1 MQNQGI
7 VGIGLKIDYQK
18 SLQSMVNDFQQ
29 TLTKISNSAKKTKF
43 EADIKDQIKQIKDE
57 IAIMSEGFKQTFE
70 EINSQTINTDN
81 FEKYQAKVSKEFD
94 KMKGSISGVSNQIS
108 ELGQKIGELEASDIA
123 TKIKAKFDDISQ
135 SVKNTYEDLQK
146 VVDITKTSGGA
157 LSAKLSESATKDYK
171 ETLDIIKRVRKET
184 EELSFD
190 NIDDSS
196 LNSNLE
202 KQYEFLQDN
211 IEAYRQLKKEV
222 TSMSKSDTG
231 YAERLNELRK
241 FSASIYG
248 AYDAL
253 EKLNAISSERT
264 GSINT
269 KYDKML
275 NSLDTIDNMSSMDSM
290 LEKWESGINK
300 ILKKSKNAFKEIQGT
315 FSTFQLKDGAIH
327 IPIDIATENSELK
340 NKINTIV
347 KELGDYI
354 EGKPII
360 AKVKLVLDGNDTKG
374 RKKNIDF
381 DEQQKDG
388 QKKKTVDLAS
398 TVQKT
403 VRDGAKLAEE
413 TVNAAIKTIEK
424 ELKEV
429 PVKIKPDTDAF
440 KKDLKAMVDDA
451 FKAIAEDTTGL
462 NVNSELEKLVEN
474 LKEVSSSLSGN
485 ENFKFGLDEASIER
499 ITAAIR
505 DMADMIQRAFGV
517 ASNED
522 IDAQWGAIASKFK
535 AIAGENDNLPKR
547 TKEQKTAVQ
556 ELAAEYKKYL
566 DMGGKEDLSTLTK
579 NRDSIR
585 KIKDEY
591 EKLNVEVKET
601 QDVLAQKG
609 TDVILTPTGESF
621 KADAEKILDAI
632 NLEKEVKLTVE
643 GKSVGDIQDG
653 LDKVLTK
660 AEIVQNAVNQIPQAE
675 GTGRAIHWTSPES
688 ALAKLS
694 NPNGIKNTYG
704 TINSFVDVLG
714 EAETASRA
722 IVDNFESLH
731 HVFGNKVIVIDIPL
745 DELREFQRGFNS
757 SDFIPRE
764 YIKGVIDAVDGTVK
778 LNNEQKEVISNQEKL
793 NNTQTSNESDG
804 VKDAL
809 KNNKSLAKQA
819 EKTAKA
825 LEEEGNVVKTAT
837 ERFAELAEQKKAA
850 TDANLELGIAAEMT
864 TKALKEEMT
873 ALKEAENK
881 RRTNKKAVNA
891 GVYESNASA
900 WQSNIKQSLLDSGN
914 YEEVYGGQLS
924 RLESGVVKYTAAV
937 RDSEG
942 AWKKLTATINSSGD
956 IQSTKLQDL
965 TEKQILKIE
974 KEKEAAARMA
984 EKLAGE
990 KAEPISLNT
999 SEMEMYHK
1007 DIQKI
1012 LDDLGELSGTT
1023 YRLDITN
1030 DGKLLIAKKEI
1041 SDTGAEAK
1049 ALTATID
1056 RIDDIFEETA
1066 VGVVVSSSKIEQ
1078 ALNGAFG
1085 KTKVSTSIKDLSL
1098 KDNKLGKI
1106 IDTDRTFKDINEV
1119 RANIDSLF
1127 ASLGKVNERSIRV
1140 TGTDKLTAEVKMANG
1155 EIHKMKVSL
1164 DSKDFARY
1172 VDAGIV
1178 EFGKLRSVAEG
1189 VFKGIRDM
1197 VRIYLSPQDFIRYF
1211 RQGFDTVKEID
1222 TAMTEL
1228 KKVSDAPMG
1237 DIVAYFDDA
1246 TESAKELGSSVKDM
1260 ISATADWSRLGY
1272 NLPDSRELGEVA
1284 VLYKNVGDGIDI
1296 DTANESLVS
1305 TIQGF
1310 QLQAK
1315 DAMSVIDSFNEV
1327 SNNYAISSAGIGEAL
1342 KRSAAAFNAANTDL
1356 NQSIAL
1362 ITAGNEIVQSPE
1374 KVGTMWQTVSAR
1386 IRGTKTELEELGEDT
1401 ENVLSSSKLRSLV
1414 KAYTDVDIMK
1424 SANEYKDIY
1433 TIISEIGEKWKDLKD
1448 VERAALLEGLA
1459 GKKQSN
1465 TLAAVLNNAERLE
1478 DIYQTAEKSAGSAQ
1492 REQLRYTQSLQY
1504 SLDQLTAHGEKFWN
1518 TFINKD
1524 DVKDFIDLINTL
1536 ISGAT
1541 KLVDVLGSIPTVAG
1555 ILSGFSSLK
1564 GGGLFQTEQNIET
1577 GKTKIKPTGFGGMF
1591 SGDFFKKQS
1600 IVSAEDIAALNKY
1613 NEGIIALGEDVKD
1626 AAKVQEV
1633 FDSTMSNTSKT
1644 AQHLAKSANG
1654 ATVEISNIPKVSRA
1668 ATVGVKAL
1676 SVAMNV
1682 GLSIAISVLISG
1694 ITKMIG
1700 AFDEMSQ
1707 AAADAT
1713 ATYKE
1718 QSSSIEEYKDKIT
1731 ELRTELSSE
1740 NISYADA
1747 RDKRSQL
1754 LDIQE
1759 QLIDTYGAEAKGI
1772 DLVNGSLDDQIGKL
1786 DKLNAAKRQEWENEV
1801 NKLSTG
1807 QKWQKWGGYFGISA
1821 LSAISEMFLPGS
1833 GLFGGLFKNQ
1843 QKWLDNFD
1851 NTTNIERIAK
1861 KVENFKKTVNLSGL
1875 DLGDKDLERLK
1886 KQLESYEGVSFKG
1899 NKMTIAGDAKTV
1911 AETVTKIQTQVIGS
1925 RKDLQSLDQDLKDVY
1940 NSAKK
1945 IVDAN
1950 WDTYNQAIE
1959 NQIVADKQGVEYYG
1973 KLTAAAEAY
1982 QEAKK
1987 DGDESAMNKAKEDYS
2002 KLLSEISNSKMN
2014 ETWKKFF
2021 VNMYPDV
2028 SEIINSWKFEVN
2040 IVPKINDNKNGLK
2053 DDIGAVKGLTTDT
2066 IQSAFDNNGTDG
2078 TVTSKQW
2085 KAITNLNK
2093 EAQANG
2099 LDLSTFLE
2107 QLREAGYLVSELDKN
2122 IEKTIKDAETK
2133 YGNGVDWN
2141 KYFKDNSI
2149 DSEEELDAWN
2159 KITEGI
2165 NNAEDAMKAYTDSI
2179 KEAEDATAALEAL
2192 NQSLDNIQSA
2202 YDKVKSAIDEYNE
2215 EGYISVDTFQTLME
2229 LEPEYL
2235 QYLTDEEGNLNLNTE
2250 AMNNYTYALID
2261 NMAQRQIDKIVEYVN
2276 SLDEEEL
2283 QQYLT
2288 KEATDKA
2295 TSSLADYIAMV
2306 MEAQIASGKLSEE
2319 GLASLQQMFNNV
2331 ASWAEQAK
2339 AGIGQGGFSSS
2350 GRSSGSN
2357 KKDLEKRQLEA
2368 ARDYADKVADIQAD
2382 LAEKEADFAE
2392 KMAEAWKEEHL
2403 AQLKDGLEKQK
2414 DLIDRYK
2421 KNVEVLDFGLDY
2433 VEPDDFA
2440 NRSDMLS
2447 SKLDKLRSYG
2457 MAMRQEFERVTQIV
2471 PQTGDEAVVLADRI
2485 EELGSAM
2492 RENVT
2497 AIRET
2502 SVELQKLSIDMAS
2515 TLIENRMGELQSIM
2529 DNIDKNISILR
2540 SDYRDDYAGIEEM
2553 LFMDSLLPVSSEYD
2567 KKRKEKQKAD
2577 KKLIKTEQE
2586 TQDEINEIVS
2596 KSLEMQAKQ
2605 NAEAREKERQ
2615 KLIEDMQKA
2624 REDAQKKLAEAHQD
2638 YLDFLNENE
2647 IATSDSIQ
2655 AITDMFANAHIAL
2668 PEIDTSSVDR
2678 AISKVQSGVD
2688 NILSMTS
2695 AMASI
2700 GGGDASSLDGSGSG
2714 SGSGSGTTSSSLS
2727 GSVVDIAK
2735 TQLGVPYVWGG
2746 TTPGKGLD
2754 CSGLTQWAYGQA
2766 GVNLP
2771 RVAQDQWNVNTG
2783 TRVSFANLRVN
2794 DQVFFTNSTA
2804 GGKVTHTGIYVGNG
2818 QFIHAPQTGDVVKIS
2833 TISSANFVGAKR
2845 YAKGTK
2851 DYGVAGENYKKEY
2864 LIDKE
2869 TGEWTAISSPTLI
2882 DTDKVEVVGEKTS
2895 AKINRPLPMYALG
2908 TNPHDRGKAFVQS
2921 AAKYKGTPYVWGG
2934 KNKQRD
2940 GGLDCSG
2947 LVYSAFKDVGI
2958 DYGVL
2963 NAQGYR
2969 RYGKHVDGLARAL
2982 MGDLLFFGSPSNATH
2997 VGFNLDQQFM
3007 LHSSGGSSNTRSNPG
3022 LGVSTKLINSRSD
3035 LVEIRRYAD
3044 GTENYGVAGE
3054 NYKKEYLVDKE
3065 TGVWTEV
3072 NSPTLID
3079 TNKVDVVGEKAAA
3092 KINRP
3097 LPMFANG
3104 TWDYFD
3110 GWSYKRGKRI
3120 VAAAGKY
3127 WGTPYVW
3134 GGYDLSHGGFDCSG
3148 FVCRVLW
3155 DMGCSYPRTNAQ
3167 GLRRHGQSVSG
3178 GLASAF
3184 PGDVIFFGS
3193 PSNATHV
3200 GINTG
3205 DNVMIHS
3212 SGDSSNTRSNPGR
3225 GVRYDAIK
3233 RKDIVEV
3240 RRYANGTA
3248 NYGVAGE
3255 NYKKEFL
3262 VDKKTGEWTEINSP
3276 TLIDTNKVDVIGEKD
3291 SAQIGKPLPM
3301 YANGT
3306 PTTDQELLSIVNTVS
3321 GQTGVPANVLL
3332 SVIDQ
3337 ETGSKWYGAVMD
3349 SNGYNSYGYMMIN
3362 DIHINSLN
3370 SSYASQ
3376 VRNDPYT
3383 NVLEGAKILASNY
3396 DKLGNWADAASA
3408 YNQGMGGF
3416 QRNGRNQYG
3425 NDVWNRANTQA
3436 FVNAANSLSGSG
3448 SYTGGQASSDV
3459 ESSGGGQVSV
3469 FGFTTYFD
3477 PGEEHGDLVDYSVAF
3492 ERAGLDYSG
3501 QVVVGPNGM
3510 IYPIEYLIK
3519 LFSPAQLQKWY
3530 KQVKDGVDFSQYDIP
3545 VTMANSLYG
3554 DPREFE
3560 PFGGSSSG
3568 SSKDKSS
3575 ESSAPASKS
3584 DIEAFYDKA
3593 VDAIQKIESKY
3604 ILDYTKIIND
3614 ETLGNFEKTEALYN
3628 LLYEMGI
3635 ESKDAGMLIY
3645 NELYDYFT
3653 KWLDDVENGTEE
3665 WSVEVYQAYRETLR
3679 DIIDDANERVTMAV
3693 EKKQE
3698 AADMR
3703 WDNSSGWIEDR
3714 NYYGDWA
3721 LFRDNEVAA
3730 WERVVKWLHEEYP
3743 NESGK
3748 MQEAEQYLFA
3758 ARKKE
3763 LETAT
3768 SFGNTYLE
3776 SKKTLLQSYYDV
3788 TNSIAEA
3795 QHEINKEL
3803 ETSMTMYEY
3812 LDEDTRKLLFNQE
3825 DYNVLAEE
3833 LVDIQYKANK
3843 LQRQYENDLSNA
3855 SLATAESITANYQRQ
3870 YETLMKSYEI
3880 AKADLEV
3887 AKKKQ
3892 ALNNVLNERNVR
3904 MFVNGSWQWVANTQ
3918 SVADAKSALADA
3930 EFAKQKE
3937 ETGLTQQNSLDNLT
3951 KQQDNLS
3958 VTMKLLETGVIS
3970 LKEAVEM
3977 AAGAMSSWRFPKD
3990 IQQMLW
3996 NAAVDTESYVQ
4007 GSSSRSH
4014 EGVWYDTL
4022 VDYMAEI
4029 PNADSEREA
4038 IAYNEAR
4045 TAKIKGEGLEYDT
4058 LTNKEASEKW
4068 EIADNNR
4075 RYKNLFDSFSKENK
4089 GVSFQKLFPE
4099 FSNESKSNIFSNLM
4113 GEGVAFT
4120 KLFPDYFDEVS
4131 KKMNASWDASL
4142 NVGFNGTNQQ
4152 TQDNRTIIHNQD
4164 NRTIVDNLTIEGAT
4178 GQALAN
4184 ALRNELHTT

>member
-547 TKEQKTAVQ
+547 TKEQKAAVQ

-566 DMGGKEDLSTLTK
+566 DMGGKEDLSNLTK

-585 KIKDEY
+585 KIRDEY
-591 EKLNVEVKET
+591 NKLNIEAKEA

-609 TDVILTPTGESF
+609 TDVVLTPKGEGF
-621 KADAEKILDAI
+621 KSDAEKILDTI
-632 NLEKEVKLTVE
+632 DLEKEVKLTID
-643 GKSVGDIQDG
+643 VGDSAKNAASANKK
-653 LDKVLTK
+653 LAERADK
-660 AEIVQNAVNQIPQAE
+660 
-675 GTGRAIHWTSPES
+675 
-688 ALAKLS
+688 
-694 NPNGIKNTYG
+694 TY
-704 TINSFVDVLG
+704 
-714 EAETASRA
+714 
-722 IVDNFESLH
+722 ESLKNE
-731 HVFGNKVIVIDIPL
+731 GDIS
-745 DELREFQRGFNS
+745 QTTS
-757 SDFIPRE
+757 
-764 YIKGVIDAVDGTVK
+764 
-778 LNNEQKEVISNQEKL
+778 EKL
-793 NNTQTSNESDG
+793 
-804 VKDAL
+804 
-809 KNNKSLAKQA
+809 
-819 EKTAKA
+819 
-825 LEEEGNVVKTAT
+825 
-837 ERFAELAEQKKAA
+837 RELAEQKKAA

-864 TKALKEEMT
+864 ANALKEE
-873 ALKEAENK
+873 AKAQKEAEQRK
-881 RRTNKKAVNA
+881 KTNKKAVDA
-891 GVYESNASA
+891 GVYESSASA

-984 EKLAGE
+984 EKLTGE
-990 KAEPISLNT
+990 KVEPISLNT

-1066 VGVVVSSSKIEQ
+1066 AGVVVSSSKIEQ

-1127 ASLGKVNERSIRV
+1127 ASLGKVNEKSIRV

-1178 EFGKLRSVAEG
+1178 EFGKLRSAAEG

-1315 DAMSVIDSFNEV
+1315 DAISVIDSFNEV

-1386 IRGTKTELEELGEDT
+1386 IRGTKSELEELGEST
-1401 ENVLSSSKLRSLV
+1401 EDVLSTSKLQNLV

-1433 TIISEIGEKWKDLKD
+1433 TIVSEIGEKWKELKD
-1448 VERAALLEGLA
+1448 VERAALLEALA

-1478 DIYQTAEKSAGSAQ
+1478 EIYQTAENSMGSAE
-1492 REQLRYTQSLQY
+1492 REQQRYAQSLQY

-1555 ILSGFSSLK
+1555 ILGGFSSLK

-1600 IVSAEDIAALNKY
+1600 IVSTEDIAALKKY
-1613 NEGIIALGEDVKD
+1613 NEGIIDLGEGVKD
-1626 AAKVQEV
+1626 ATAVQEV

-1654 ATVEISNIPKVSRA
+1654 ATVEIEAIPKASKA
-1668 ATVGVKAL
+1668 ASIGVKAL

-1682 GLSIAISVLISG
+1682 GLTIIISELISG
-1694 ITKMIG
+1694 IFKMVG

-1713 ATYKE
+1713 ATYRD

-1731 ELRTELSSE
+1731 ELKTELSDE
-1740 NISYADA
+1740 NITYADA

-1754 LDIQE
+1754 IDIQN

-1833 GLFGGLFKNQ
+1833 GLVSGLSKNQ

-1851 NTTNIERIAK
+1851 NTTNIDRIAK

-1886 KQLESYEGVSFKG
+1886 QQLESYEGVSFKG

-1911 AETVTKIQTQVIGS
+1911 AETVNQIQTQVIGS

-1950 WDTYNQAIE
+1950 WNTYNQAIE
-1959 NQIVADKQGVEYYG
+1959 NQIIADKQGVEYYG

-1987 DGDESAMNKAKEDYS
+1987 DGDETAINKAKEDYS

-2021 VNMYPDV
+2021 VDMYPDI

-2053 DDIGAVKGLTTDT
+2053 DDIGAVKGLTTDK

-2085 KAITNLNK
+2085 NAITNLNK

-2099 LDLSTFLE
+2099 LDLSTFLA

-2149 DSEEELDAWN
+2149 DTEEELDAWN
-2159 KITEGI
+2159 EITEGI
-2165 NNAEDAMKAYTDSI
+2165 NNAEDAMKAYADSI
-2179 KEAEDATAALEAL
+2179 KEAEDATKALDELSKA
-2192 NQSLDNIQSA
+2192 LDNIQSA
-2202 YDKVKSAIDEYNE
+2202 YDRVKSAIDEYNE

-2295 TSSLADYIAMV
+2295 NDSLTDYIAKV
-2306 MEAQIASGKLSEE
+2306 MEAQIATGKLSEE

-2350 GRSSGSN
+2350 GRSSGSS

-2457 MAMRQEFERVTQIV
+2457 MAMRQEFERITQIV

-2695 AMASI
+2695 NI
-2700 GGGDASSLDGSGSG
+2700 GGGSEGTGGAGGSGGSSGSG
-2714 SGSGSGTTSSSLS
+2714 NRGGNILDVAKSYLGT
-2727 GSVVDIAK
+2727 
-2735 TQLGVPYVWGG
+2735 PYAWGG
-2746 TTPGKGLD
+2746 GHGNGDDYLD
-2754 CSGLTQWAYGQA
+2754 CSGFVSAVLMQTGDI
-2766 GVNLP
+2766 NSPL
-2771 RVAQDQWNVNTG
+2771 VADGFKNVG
-2783 TRVSFANLRVN
+2783 KSVSTSQMQPN
-2794 DQVFFTNSTA
+2794 DVLIFDYDHDGEADHVGFYA
-2804 GGKVTHTGIYVGNG
+2804 GNG
-2818 QFIHAPQTGDVVKIS
+2818 QMIHSSGGSSNTRSNPGPGVQTKGLTDYYKNAI
-2833 TISSANFVGAKR
+2833 VGVR
-2845 YAKGTK
+2845 RFAKGTK

-2869 TGEWTAISSPTLI
+2869 TGEWTAINSPTLI

-2895 AKINRPLPMYALG
+2895 AKISRPLPMYALG

-2921 AAKYKGTPYVWGG
+2921 AAKYKGTPYVYGG

-2958 DYGVL
+2958 DYGVQ

-2969 RYGKHVDGLARAL
+2969 SFGTPVNGLARAL
-2982 MGDLLFFGSPSNATH
+2982 MGDLLFFGSNNYASH

-3007 LHSSGGSSNTRSNPG
+3007 LHSSGGSRNTRYNPG

-3035 LVEIRRYAD
+3035 LIDIRRYAD

-3065 TGVWTEV
+3065 TGKWTEV

-3097 LPMFANG
+3097 LPMFADG

-3240 RRYANGTA
+3240 RRYADGTA

-3276 TLIDTNKVDVIGEKD
+3276 TLVDTNKVDVIGEKD
-3291 SAQIGKPLPM
+3291 SAKIGKPLPM

-3306 PTTDQELLSIVNTVS
+3306 PTTDPELLSIVKRVS
-3321 GQTGVPANVLL
+3321 GETGVPANVLL

-3362 DIHINSLN
+3362 DIHINSLD
-3370 SSYASQ
+3370 SGYANQ
-3376 VRNDPYT
+3376 VRNDQYT
-3383 NVLEGAKILASNY
+3383 NVYEGAKLLASNY
-3396 DKLGNWADAASA
+3396 NQLGNWADAASA

-3436 FVNAANSLSGSG
+3436 FVDAANSLG
-3448 SYTGGQASSDV
+3448 ASS
-3459 ESSGGGQVSV
+3459 SSGGGTSSSGGTSSDSSDEIQVSV
-3469 FGFTTYFD
+3469 LGFRTYFD
-3477 PGEEHGDLVDYSVAF
+3477 PGEEHGAVADYSVAF
-3492 ERAGLDYSG
+3492 EQLGLDLSG
-3501 QVVVGPNGM
+3501 QVIIGPTGM
-3510 IYPIEYLIK
+3510 LYPVEYMIK

-3530 KQVKDGVDFSQYDIP
+3530 KQVRDNVDFSQYDIP
-3545 VTMANSLYG
+3545 ITQANSLYG

-3604 ILDYTKIIND
+3604 ILEYTKIIND

-3748 MQEAEQYLFA
+3748 MREAEQYLFA

-4038 IAYNEAR
+4038 IVYNEAR

-4068 EIADNNR
+4068 EIAEKNRELENIFDNFLGEAASLEGIDLHKF
-4075 RYKNLFDSFSKENK
+4075 YPDYFEDFSGK

>member
-1 MQNQGI
+1 MFGSNGKGLSQGDIDAITQYNNQLKQGVTSQTAWNRTMLQASPAAQHMVSSANGAAVAVEGLGTQTELTRLQMLKLRAASIALNVAFSVISMLI
-7 VGIGLKIDYQK
+7 V
-18 SLQSMVNDFQQ
+18 QSVVKAFTHLYNIQDK
-29 TLTKISNSAKKTKF
+29 LAEKTK
-43 EADIKDQIKQIKDE
+43 ELTSSLK
-57 IAIMSEGFKQTFE
+57 
-70 EINSQTINTDN
+70 SQTDEYNN
-81 FEKYQAKVSKEFD
+81 LK
-94 KMKGSISGVSNQIS
+94 S
-108 ELGQKIGELEASDIA
+108 ELDEVNKKLKDNESRYSELIEKQKESGLTTEESGELEELQRITGELTNQKNILEENIRLKKESAASTAQELANTLLKQEDVKSVMDGVGGTIKSFFNEIQESSIKMIPGFGKLYSAIDTVISLFNIEIPKDSWLNKITNIFDGTSIISWLTGTDIEEDSYDEA
-123 TKIKAKFDDISQ
+123 VSK
-135 SVKNTYEDLQK
+135 YEDLQK
-146 VVDITKTSGGA
+146 KM
-157 LSAKLSESATKDYK
+157 K
-171 ETLDIIKRVRKET
+171 
-184 EELSFD
+184 
-190 NIDDSS
+190 
-196 LNSNLE
+196 
-202 KQYEFLQDN
+202 
-211 IEAYRQLKKEV
+211 
-222 TSMSKSDTG
+222 
-231 YAERLNELRK
+231 
-241 FSASIYG
+241 
-248 AYDAL
+248 
-253 EKLNAISSERT
+253 AIRD
-264 GSINT
+264 
-269 KYDKML
+269 KYDK
-275 NSLDTIDNMSSMDSM
+275 NGDGIIDSDASMSSEDS
-290 LEKWESGINK
+290 
-300 ILKKSKNAFKEIQGT
+300 
-315 FSTFQLKDGAIH
+315 
-327 IPIDIATENSELK
+327 
-340 NKINTIV
+340 
-347 KELGDYI
+347 
-354 EGKPII
+354 
-360 AKVKLVLDGNDTKG
+360 
-374 RKKNIDF
+374 
-381 DEQQKDG
+381 
-388 QKKKTVDLAS
+388 
-398 TVQKT
+398 
-403 VRDGAKLAEE
+403 
-413 TVNAAIKTIEK
+413 
-424 ELKEV
+424 
-429 PVKIKPDTDAF
+429 
-440 KKDLKAMVDDA
+440 
-451 FKAIAEDTTGL
+451 
-462 NVNSELEKLVEN
+462 
-474 LKEVSSSLSGN
+474 
-485 ENFKFGLDEASIER
+485 EA
-499 ITAAIR
+499 
-505 DMADMIQRAFGV
+505 
-517 ASNED
+517 
-522 IDAQWGAIASKFK
+522 
-535 AIAGENDNLPKR
+535 
-547 TKEQKTAVQ
+547 
-556 ELAAEYKKYL
+556 YKKYY
-566 DMGGKEDLSTLTK
+566 
-579 NRDSIR
+579 
-585 KIKDEY
+585 DES
-591 EKLNVEVKET
+591 VEVANNLKTEY
-601 QDVLAQKG
+601 QELD
-609 TDVILTPTGESF
+609 
-621 KADAEKILDAI
+621 DAI
-632 NLEKEVKLTVE
+632 KAIEADPNLTQVNKEELE
-643 GKSVGDIQDG
+643 RLRAARDII
-653 LDKVLTK
+653 
-660 AEIVQNAVNQIPQAE
+660 AEI
-675 GTGRAIHWTSPES
+675 
-688 ALAKLS
+688 
-694 NPNGIKNTYG
+694 
-704 TINSFVDVLG
+704 
-714 EAETASRA
+714 
-722 IVDNFESLH
+722 
-731 HVFGNKVIVIDIPL
+731 
-745 DELREFQRGFNS
+745 
-757 SDFIPRE
+757 
-764 YIKGVIDAVDGTVK
+764 
-778 LNNEQKEVISNQEKL
+778 
-793 NNTQTSNESDG
+793 
-804 VKDAL
+804 
-809 KNNKSLAKQA
+809 
-819 EKTAKA
+819 
-825 LEEEGNVVKTAT
+825 
-837 ERFAELAEQKKAA
+837 
-850 TDANLELGIAAEMT
+850 
-864 TKALKEEMT
+864 
-873 ALKEAENK
+873 
-881 RRTNKKAVNA
+881 
-891 GVYESNASA
+891 
-900 WQSNIKQSLLDSGN
+900 
-914 YEEVYGGQLS
+914 
-924 RLESGVVKYTAAV
+924 
-937 RDSEG
+937 
-942 AWKKLTATINSSGD
+942 
-956 IQSTKLQDL
+956 
-965 TEKQILKIE
+965 
-974 KEKEAAARMA
+974 
-984 EKLAGE
+984 
-990 KAEPISLNT
+990 
-999 SEMEMYHK
+999 
-1007 DIQKI
+1007 
-1012 LDDLGELSGTT
+1012 
-1023 YRLDITN
+1023 
-1030 DGKLLIAKKEI
+1030 
-1041 SDTGAEAK
+1041 
-1049 ALTATID
+1049 
-1056 RIDDIFEETA
+1056 
-1066 VGVVVSSSKIEQ
+1066 
-1078 ALNGAFG
+1078 
-1085 KTKVSTSIKDLSL
+1085 
-1098 KDNKLGKI
+1098 
-1106 IDTDRTFKDINEV
+1106 
-1119 RANIDSLF
+1119 
-1127 ASLGKVNERSIRV
+1127 
-1140 TGTDKLTAEVKMANG
+1140 
-1155 EIHKMKVSL
+1155 
-1164 DSKDFARY
+1164 
-1172 VDAGIV
+1172 
-1178 EFGKLRSVAEG
+1178 
-1189 VFKGIRDM
+1189 
-1197 VRIYLSPQDFIRYF
+1197 
-1211 RQGFDTVKEID
+1211 
-1222 TAMTEL
+1222 
-1228 KKVSDAPMG
+1228 
-1237 DIVAYFDDA
+1237 
-1246 TESAKELGSSVKDM
+1246 
-1260 ISATADWSRLGY
+1260 LGY
-1272 NLPDSRELGEVA
+1272 NNKG
-1284 VLYKNVGDGIDI
+1284 KTGDGIISDE
-1296 DTANESLVS
+1296 DVENAN
-1305 TIQGF
+1305 
-1310 QLQAK
+1310 K
-1315 DAMSVIDSFNEV
+1315 M
-1327 SNNYAISSAGIGEAL
+1327 
-1342 KRSAAAFNAANTDL
+1342 
-1356 NQSIAL
+1356 
-1362 ITAGNEIVQSPE
+1362 
-1374 KVGTMWQTVSAR
+1374 TVS
-1386 IRGTKTELEELGEDT
+1386 
-1401 ENVLSSSKLRSLV
+1401 LS
-1414 KAYTDVDIMK
+1414 
-1424 SANEYKDIY
+1424 
-1433 TIISEIGEKWKDLKD
+1433 DLK
-1448 VERAALLEGLA
+1448 
-1459 GKKQSN
+1459 
-1465 TLAAVLNNAERLE
+1465 NA
-1478 DIYQTAEKSAGSAQ
+1478 S
-1492 REQLRYTQSLQY
+1492 
-1504 SLDQLTAHGEKFWN
+1504 
-1518 TFINKD
+1518 
-1524 DVKDFIDLINTL
+1524 
-1536 ISGAT
+1536 
-1541 KLVDVLGSIPTVAG
+1541 
-1555 ILSGFSSLK
+1555 
-1564 GGGLFQTEQNIET
+1564 
-1577 GKTKIKPTGFGGMF
+1577 
-1591 SGDFFKKQS
+1591 
-1600 IVSAEDIAALNKY
+1600 
-1613 NEGIIALGEDVKD
+1613 
-1626 AAKVQEV
+1626 
-1633 FDSTMSNTSKT
+1633 DS
-1644 AQHLAKSANG
+1644 
-1654 ATVEISNIPKVSRA
+1654 
-1668 ATVGVKAL
+1668 
-1676 SVAMNV
+1676 
-1682 GLSIAISVLISG
+1682 
-1694 ITKMIG
+1694 
-1700 AFDEMSQ
+1700 
-1707 AAADAT
+1707 
-1713 ATYKE
+1713 
-1718 QSSSIEEYKDKIT
+1718 
-1731 ELRTELSSE
+1731 
-1740 NISYADA
+1740 
-1747 RDKRSQL
+1747 
-1754 LDIQE
+1754 
-1759 QLIDTYGAEAKGI
+1759 
-1772 DLVNGSLDDQIGKL
+1772 
-1786 DKLNAAKRQEWENEV
+1786 
-1801 NKLSTG
+1801 
-1807 QKWQKWGGYFGISA
+1807 ISA
-1821 LSAISEMFLPGS
+1821 LS
-1833 GLFGGLFKNQ
+1833 
-1843 QKWLDNFD
+1843 
-1851 NTTNIERIAK
+1851 
-1861 KVENFKKTVNLSGL
+1861 
-1875 DLGDKDLERLK
+1875 
-1886 KQLESYEGVSFKG
+1886 
-1899 NKMTIAGDAKTV
+1899 
-1911 AETVTKIQTQVIGS
+1911 
-1925 RKDLQSLDQDLKDVY
+1925 
-1940 NSAKK
+1940 
-1945 IVDAN
+1945 
-1950 WDTYNQAIE
+1950 
-1959 NQIVADKQGVEYYG
+1959 
-1973 KLTAAAEAY
+1973 
-1982 QEAKK
+1982 
-1987 DGDESAMNKAKEDYS
+1987 
-2002 KLLSEISNSKMN
+2002 
-2014 ETWKKFF
+2014 
-2021 VNMYPDV
+2021 
-2028 SEIINSWKFEVN
+2028 
-2040 IVPKINDNKNGLK
+2040 
-2053 DDIGAVKGLTTDT
+2053 
-2066 IQSAFDNNGTDG
+2066 SAF
-2078 TVTSKQW
+2078 
-2085 KAITNLNK
+2085 K
-2093 EAQANG
+2093 E
-2099 LDLSTFLE
+2099 LS
-2107 QLREAGYLVSELDKN
+2107 D
-2122 IEKTIKDAETK
+2122 
-2133 YGNGVDWN
+2133 
-2141 KYFKDNSI
+2141 
-2149 DSEEELDAWN
+2149 
-2159 KITEGI
+2159 
-2165 NNAEDAMKAYTDSI
+2165 
-2179 KEAEDATAALEAL
+2179 
-2192 NQSLDNIQSA
+2192 
-2202 YDKVKSAIDEYNE
+2202 
-2215 EGYISVDTFQTLME
+2215 EGYISLESMSKIQEATGLSGEAWEEYQNKLMNAKVGSDEFNQTMSDLTYAI
-2229 LEPEYL
+2229 LENKIGADKLANANEEYVARL
-2235 QYLTDEEGNLNLNTE
+2235 LEENNVLNANEVAHDAVERAKAKQVIQTGLAKGVTDKNIASLLDEADSCDITADAFIYLVAQEIIFNSTNLSVEQQIEALRKLAQQAGLTGAALSAVLNTPYGKSGAEQKEWAE
-2250 AMNNYTYALID
+2250 ANGFTVEAKRDKNGNIVYLENGKQDWVWKDKNGNTYENANEAALSI
-2261 NMAQRQIDKIVEYVN
+2261 
-2276 SLDEEEL
+2276 
-2283 QQYLT
+2283 
-2288 KEATDKA
+2288 
-2295 TSSLADYIAMV
+2295 
-2306 MEAQIASGKLSEE
+2306 SGKAFADALNDENPINPKYSDKSAKKAVEEAEDLSK
-2319 GLASLQQMFNNV
+2319 NH
-2331 ASWAEQAK
+2331 
-2339 AGIGQGGFSSS
+2339 
-2350 GRSSGSN
+2350 
-2357 KKDLEKRQLEA
+2357 LEK
-2368 ARDYADKVADIQAD
+2368 ARDYAERVADIQED

-2540 SDYRDDYAGIEEM
+2540 SDYRDDYKNVEEM

-2678 AISKVQSGVD
+2678 AISKVQGGVD

-2695 AMASI
+2695 AMSSI
-2700 GGGDASSLDGSGSG
+2700 GGGDASSLGGSGSG
-2714 SGSGSGTTSSSLS
+2714 SGSGSRTTTSSLS

-2746 TTPGKGLD
+2746 TTPGKALD

-2783 TRVSFANLRVN
+2783 TRVNFANLRVN

-2833 TISSANFVGAKR
+2833 TISAANFVGAKR

-2869 TGEWTAISSPTLI
+2869 TGEWTAINSPTLI

-2895 AKINRPLPMYALG
+2895 AKISRPLPMYALG

-3007 LHSSGGSSNTRSNPG
+3007 LHSSGGSSNTRYNPG

-3044 GTENYGVAGE
+3044 GTE
-3054 NYKKEYLVDKE
+3054 
-3065 TGVWTEV
+3065 
-3072 NSPTLID
+3072 
-3079 TNKVDVVGEKAAA
+3079 
-3092 KINRP
+3092 
-3097 LPMFANG
+3097 
-3104 TWDYFD
+3104 
-3110 GWSYKRGKRI
+3110 
-3120 VAAAGKY
+3120 
-3127 WGTPYVW
+3127 
-3134 GGYDLSHGGFDCSG
+3134 
-3148 FVCRVLW
+3148 
-3155 DMGCSYPRTNAQ
+3155 
-3167 GLRRHGQSVSG
+3167 
-3178 GLASAF
+3178 
-3184 PGDVIFFGS
+3184 
-3193 PSNATHV
+3193 
-3200 GINTG
+3200 
-3205 DNVMIHS
+3205 
-3212 SGDSSNTRSNPGR
+3212 
-3225 GVRYDAIK
+3225 
-3233 RKDIVEV
+3233 
-3240 RRYANGTA
+3240 

-3396 DKLGNWADAASA
+3396 NKLGNWADAASA

-3560 PFGGSSSG
+3560 PFDGSSNG

-3575 ESSAPASKS
+3575 ETSDPTSPD

-3604 ILDYTKIIND
+3604 ILEYTRIIND

-3748 MQEAEQYLFA
+3748 IREAEQYLFA

-3870 YETLMKSYEI
+3870 YETLMKSYEV

-3937 ETGLTQQNSLDNLT
+3937 ETGLTQQNSLNNLT

-4045 TAKIKGEGLEYDT
+4045 TAKIKGEGLEYDP

-4099 FSNESKSNIFSNLM
+4099 FSNESKSNIFSNIM
-4113 GEGVAFT
+4113 GEGVAFK